1 MLPFLRDGLCN
12 CNCHKVHFGHYYKGS
27 PSVQTH
33 PTVAMEIVVNESKAF
48 PGVVAPV
55 CSTHQQLN
63 NQAHVDQSDFI
74 IWRQVTLQEGKETQ
88 C

>member
-1 MLPFLRDGLCN
+1 MQLNYSITLN
-12 CNCHKVHFGHYYKGS
+12 TNCHKVHFGHCYKDT

-33 PTVAMEIVVNESKAF
+33 PTVAMEIVVNDSEAF

-55 CSTHQQLN
+55 SSTHQVLN

-74 IWRQVTLQEGKETQ
+74 IWRQMTLQEGKETK